1 MFGIGRREFIT
12 LLGGARTDTHGIF
25 EPRDLS
31 SYGAKEHR
39 VPNDQSARGQK

>member
-1 MFGIGRREFIT
+1 MKRRDFIM
-12 LLGGARTDTHGIF
+12 LLGGALTVATDTHGIF